1 MTRPVIA
8 RSLKV
13 FGCADPYTWWA
24 REQRYG
30 PLATKELNEKLFDTR
45 QLLDLNDFL
54 PDERH
59 IPVELCEVIM
69 ANTKSI
75 KLVVSEKEPEA
86 VSHGHKVHVD
96 LVDEHLKTARPIAAR
111 LCGGTSTCIAVMETE

>member
-1 MTRPVIA
+1 
-8 RSLKV
+8 
-13 FGCADPYTWWA
+13 
-24 REQRYG
+24 
-30 PLATKELNEKLFDTR
+30 
-45 QLLDLNDFL
+45 
-54 PDERH
+54 
-59 IPVELCEVIM
+59 M